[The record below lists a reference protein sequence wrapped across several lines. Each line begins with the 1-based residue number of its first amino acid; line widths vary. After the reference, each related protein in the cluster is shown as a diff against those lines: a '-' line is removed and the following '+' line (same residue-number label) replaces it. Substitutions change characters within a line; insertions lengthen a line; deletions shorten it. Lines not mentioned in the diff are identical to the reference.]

1 MDERERW
8 LVTEGFIAG
17 YVAAGGAP
25 LRNERVSDKARVW
38 LEDCVA
44 DSVTVEMALEHEADK
59 YAPSLRAEVERLREA
74 LKRIS
79 EGDVGRPLKAEKCS
93 HGQYGYEHCEECFSD
108 FARGALEGAS
118 DD

>member
-1 MDERERW
+1 MAYGELEAA
-8 LVTEGFIAG
+8 LIA
-17 YVAAGGAP
+17 
-25 LRNERVSDKARVW
+25 EI
-38 LEDCVA
+38 E
-44 DSVTVEMALEHEADK
+44 
-59 YAPSLRAEVERLREA
+59 SLRAEAERLREA